1 MDQAQLKAIDT
12 KAKQSFRSDQSLIN
26 LDNDLLKIEQAGD
39 IASSVSIETEIP
51 EVLYRG
57 MRDFLG
63 THPQWDQYQLMSSAL
78 ANFLFQN
85 GCDDRAVAERY
96 LTDLFT
102 RPEAS

>member
-57 MRDFLG
+57 MKQFIS
-63 THPQWDQYQLMSSAL
+63 TNSKWDQYRLMSSAL

-85 GCDDRAVAERY
+85 GCDDRAITERY
-96 LTDLFT
+96 LDDLFNM
-102 RPEAS
+102 ADS